1 MTPSTRHRLLSLLLA
16 AAWVGLCAIAAYG
29 FVVWCE

>member
-1 MTPSTRHRLLSLLLA
+1 MTPRRRDLCLSAIIGL
-16 AAWVGLCAIAAYG
+16 AWVALCVIAAYG